1 MRDFLAGRGA
11 SFFDELAAGAGLL
24 PTHAE
29 AALGELVARG
39 LVSSDSFSGL
49 RALLRPARKR
59 PPVRSQGGKPTFS
72 VGTPQGAGR
81 WSLLRQ
87 PVSTVLNAT
96 TPDATAPDATAPDA
110 PMADSPPL
118 HDPAVEAFAWVLLR
132 RYGVVYRRLL
142 EREGRA
148 PPWRELLRVYRRLE
162 ARGEIRG
169 GRFVGGM
176 AGEQYALPEAVGS
189 LREVRRRERTG
200 HLVSLSAADP
210 LNLSGILTP
219 GRRVPALTANRV
231 LYRDGVPCATQEGG
245 QVHFL
250 EPVPPG
256 EEWLLKKA
264 LAGHPRT
271 GLMDGVHPTEPK
283 DGAAPPTQPRLLV

>member
-1 MRDFLAGRGA
+1 M
-11 SFFDELAAGAGLL
+11 L

-49 RALLRPARKR
+49 RALLRPSRKR
-59 PPVRSQGGKPTFS
+59 SPVRGKAGRPTFSAGRPTFS
-72 VGTPQGAGR
+72 VGSPQGAGR
-81 WSLLRQ
+81 WFLLRPPVAAVAEGTTTDASNASNAPVA
-87 PVSTVLNAT
+87 PVSSA
-96 TPDATAPDATAPDA
+96 AG
-110 PMADSPPL
+110 SPPG
-118 HDPAVEAFAWVLLR
+118 HDGAVEAFAWVLLR

-189 LREVRRRERTG
+189 LRQVRRLERTG

-210 LNLSGILTP
+210 LNLAGILTP
-219 GRRVPALTANRV
+219 GRRVAALTSNRV
-231 LYRDGVPCATQEGG
+231 LYRDGVPVATREGG
-245 QVHFL
+245 RTHFL

-256 EEWLLKKA
+256 GEWLLKNA
-264 LAGHPRT
+264 LAGHPRG
-271 GLMDGVHPTEPK
+271 GLLDGISPAEPK
-283 DGAAPPTQPRLLV
+283 DGGSPPTQPRLLV